1 MILPTPEEFE
11 KALNQMDQEKLS
23 QILDKMADE
32 MRETELSRR
41 SPDLQDNSFFSLYLL
56 EDNYSSTST
65 IIAPNWQTSID
76 YSKKKIVPEAS
87 LVKEFMNKVSTKRA
101 SQYFNLSSLNKKN
114 KFNIQ
119 NDSDLETAS

>member
-11 KALNQMDQEKLS
+11 KALNQMDQGKLS

-32 MRETELSRR
+32 MQETELSRR
-41 SPDLQDNSFFSLYLL
+41 SPDSQDNSFFSLYLL

-65 IIAPNWQTSID
+65 IIAPNWQTSTD
-76 YSKKKIVPEAS
+76 YSKKKIVPETS
-87 LVKEFMNKVSTKRA
+87 LVKGFMNKLSTKGD
-101 SQYFNLSSLNKKN
+101 SQYFNLTSLNKKN